1 MPLSE
6 HEQRILEDIER
17 QLVEDD
23 PRLAEQVSTTSL
35 YSHLARRIRW
45 AVALFFVGFALLL
58 LFFISL
64 WAALVGFALMLTSA
78 LLTYRYLKQMGQD
91 QLRTLSREGRLSLPA
106 LLARWSGRFRDGSQ
120 SR

>member
-45 AVALFFVGFALLL
+45 AVAGFFVGFALMM
-58 LFFISL
+58 LFFLSL
-64 WAALVGFALMLTSA
+64 WVALVGFAMMLGSA